1 MSAKRLKTTKQIVGS
16 FLLLRAVFSSEAQS
30 TYLYFQNN
38 TDLNLNVSAT
48 QFGAHAMDPGEWE
61 ATTTSI
67 QSWQLSEEVL
77 RTNRE
82 SGVHNGTDFFFDAT
96 ISHGTDT
103 IVLQLKLTG
112 NFIGSD
118 MWHSAKG
125 SGFDHPWRGDGSFY
139 EQDLTFAGRAMTLKY
154 QSALSGLYDD
164 VTYVLH
170 DKEPYPLDASD
181 LTQPNI
187 LNLLSYNIYCLT
199 PPIAFTDQDERCRH
213 IVDVCANYDAV
224 LIQEAFDN
232 DSRVNELI
240 PNMSTVFPHYTAILD
255 TANALEDGGIMI
267 FSRWPILT
275 EAQYYFDACEGADC
289 LANKGVMY
297 AKIDKLGSLYHL
309 FATHTQA
316 FTSAAEVLSR
326 MAQLREIRSF
336 VQSRGIPANEPIIIG
351 GDLNVDMHVNNMSE
365 YDSLLCILT
374 IQEPTYLGH
383 SNTFDP
389 AINYYASG
397 AAEYLDY
404 ICAVPNTAFSV
415 STTNEP
421 LIQRSIEDAMW
432 GHFDLSDH
440 FAIHGRLV
448 YTPAA
453 TVSEEDR
460 EILRAYPNPTD
471 GLLRFSESVDE
482 LSLITMDG
490 KLVLQRSNVS
500 EIEFND
506 VAAGFYLVR
515 YRLKGGT
522 GVLKV
527 QKN

>member
-1 MSAKRLKTTKQIVGS
+1 MSAKRLKTTKKIGG
-16 FLLLRAVFSSEAQS
+16 LLLLLMAVCSSEAQS
-30 TYLYFQNN
+30 TYMYFQNN
-38 TDLNLNVSAT
+38 TELSLNVSAT
-48 QFGAHAMDPGEWE
+48 QFGSHAMDPGEWE
-61 ATTTSI
+61 SNTTSI
-67 QSWQLSEEVL
+67 QPWQLSEEAL

-82 SGVHNGTDFFFDAT
+82 SGVHNGTDFFFDVVV
-96 ISHGTDT
+96 SHGTDT
-103 IVLQLKLTG
+103 VVLQLKLTG

-139 EQDLTFAGRAMTLKY
+139 EQDLTFAGRDMTLKY

-170 DKEPYPLDASD
+170 EKEPYPLDASD

-187 LNLLSYNIYCLT
+187 LNVMSYNIYCLT
-199 PPIAFTDQDERCRH
+199 PPISVTDQDERCRH
-213 IVDVCANYDAV
+213 IVDVCADYDAV

-275 EAQYYFDACEGADC
+275 EEQYYFDACEGSDC

-297 AKIDKLGSLYHL
+297 AKIEKLGSPYHL

-316 FTSAAEVLSR
+316 FTSTAEVLSR

-365 YDSLLCILT
+365 YDSLLSILN
-374 IQEPTYLGH
+374 IQEPAYLGH
-383 SNTFDP
+383 PNTFDP
-389 AINYYASG
+389 AVNYYASG
-397 AAEYLDY
+397 TAEYLDY
-404 ICAVPNTAFSV
+404 ICAVPNAAFSV

-421 LIQRSIEDAMW
+421 LIERSIEDAMW

-448 YTPAA
+448 YAPAA
-453 TVSEEDR
+453 NVGEQEQEIIVSF
-460 EILRAYPNPTD
+460 PNPTN
-471 GLLRFSESVDE
+471 GVLRFSQRLDE

-490 KLVLQRSNVS
+490 KLADQKTNVS
-500 EIEFND
+500 EIELNEL
-506 VAAGFYLVR
+506 ANGFYLVR
-515 YRLKGGT
+515 YRFKGET
-522 GVLKV
+522 GVMKVLK
-527 QKN
+527 N